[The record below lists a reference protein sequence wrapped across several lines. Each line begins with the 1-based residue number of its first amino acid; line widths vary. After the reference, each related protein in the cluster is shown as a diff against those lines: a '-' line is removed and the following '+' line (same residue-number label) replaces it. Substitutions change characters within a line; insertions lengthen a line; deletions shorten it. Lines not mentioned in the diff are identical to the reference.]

1 MNNVDEPPLIRGK
14 NYIILIIIML
24 SLFQPTLDLTAA
36 DNKIIVTPKTAW
48 NTTQMKA
55 PLLMIAKTFA
65 PIKKNINWKV
75 YGNGTC
81 VPYARYKTGIQLFG
95 WAGTFLIRAEA
106 AGYAI
111 STIPAKGGMVVTNE
125 SNGHV
130 AVVEE
135 IMNESIIV
143 SEQNYNGLHVVSTRE
158 ISLNSPKIQGY
169 IRILLQN
176 PYEHH
181 LTIR

>member
-1 MNNVDEPPLIRGK
+1 MKNIDEPPLIRGT
-14 NYIILIIIML
+14 NYIILITIIL
-24 SLFQPTLDLTAA
+24 SLLQPVLNSTASNNEIYPA
-36 DNKIIVTPKTAW
+36 PAITW
-48 NTTQMKA
+48 NSEEVKA
-55 PLLMIAKTFA
+55 PLLIIAKIFA
-65 PIKKNINWKV
+65 PKKKIVNYKV

-95 WAGTFLIRAEA
+95 WAGTLLAHAEA
-106 AGYAI
+106 AGYAV

-135 IMNESIIV
+135 VTNESIIV
-143 SEQNYNGLHVVSTRE
+143 SEQNFKGLHIVSTRE
-158 ISLNSPKIQGY
+158 IPLNSPRIQGY
-169 IRILLQN
+169 IHIDSQN
-176 PYEHH
+176 PNEHH